1 MYKLIDKYHS
11 LVITILLLAVL
22 SFIVWANQF
31 YLDQVARTNGEVIT
45 SSRVQVIQ
53 SVDGGVLEKLNV
65 KEGDR
70 VVAGQILAQ
79 LDQTRIGAAVKEIEA
94 RLSALKVKALRL
106 RAEVIQANKL
116 VFPNGFDIYPELIQV
131 ESALFQQRSLG
142 YKEELATLTESVDLA
157 AEELELVQNMS
168 VSGDIQRSELL
179 RAKKTLNEAKS
190 KQVSYKNNYFEE
202 ARTDL
207 TKIEDSIAQNDQI
220 LNQRK
225 QQLADS
231 IFTNKLDGIIKNVS
245 VTTVGG
251 VLRAGEE
258 LMQIIPL
265 NDDLIIEVKI
275 RPADISMVQIDQDAI
290 VRFDPFDYT
299 IFGSSI
305 GKVVYVSPDTLKE
318 QTANGEEIYYRAHV
332 QLDSQPVTTTA
343 GKTLEILP
351 GMTAQ
356 VDIRSGERT
365 LMEYLLKPLR
375 KTLNESFGER

>member
-1 MYKLIDKYHS
+1 VYKLIDKYHS

-116 VFPNGFDIYPELIQV
+116 VFPNEFDIYPELIQV

-275 RPADISMVQIDQDAI
+275 RPADISMVQIGQDAI